1 MKLERY
7 VAARFKTDFTAI
19 AHQRKGVGFAATTF
33 ELVLVVFVGFL
44 AQKKR

>member
-7 VAARFKTDFTAI
+7 VATRFKTDFA
-19 AHQRKGVGFAATTF
+19 AVSHQRKGVGFAATAF

-44 AQKKR
+44 TQKKR